1 METKIKPEGSAER
14 RHLVLEV
21 KRSLR
26 EVRNQISLLNRQ
38 ISVKVDLKDIDL
50 DVFDLIS
57 QAGPLSPTALARRIG
72 QHPAT
77 VTGILDRLERD
88 GWITRERAVDDRRA
102 VVVRAV
108 PERNSDVLE
117 QFAGMDSAMDAVC
130 ADYTDEELELIAG
143 FLKKGA
149 DAGGTAAA
157 ELQSLG

>member
-1 METKIKPEGSAER
+1 METKVNHDAAR

-38 ISVKVDLKDIDL
+38 ISAKVDLKDVDL

-57 QAGPLSPTALARRIG
+57 QAGPLSPSVLARRLG

-88 GWITRERAVDDRRA
+88 GWVTRERDSDDRRA

-117 QFAGMDSAMDAVC
+117 QFAGMNSAMDDIC
-130 ADYTDEELELIAG
+130 ADYTDEQLALIAG
-143 FLKKGA
+143 FLKRGA
-149 DAGGTAAA
+149 EAGGRAA
-157 ELQSLG
+157 EDLQRA